1 MNINFT
7 PISMFDSY
15 SLAVSGDSIII
26 DGQAYALSELSSSI
40 EAEQPMPKFV
50 VTASADSVTLLLP
63 YWGGIAPEPVSIVAD
78 GGPVELPT

>member
-15 SLAVSGDSIII
+15 SLEVSGGSIVI
-26 DGQAYALSELSSSI
+26 DGQEYALIDLAAIVS
-40 EAEQPMPKFV
+40 AEQSLPKFV

-63 YWGGIAPEPVSIVAD
+63 YWVSSAPEPVSIVAED
-78 GGPVELPT
+78 GPVELPA

>member
-26 DGQAYALSELSSSI
+26 DGQEYALPELASNV

-63 YWGGIAPEPVSIVAD
+63 YWGSSAPEPVSIVAVD
-78 GGPVELPT
+78 GPVELPV

>member
-7 PISMFDSY
+7 PISMFESY

-26 DGQAYALSELSSSI
+26 DGQIYALPDLAEI
-40 EAEQPMPKFV
+40 VAAEQPPPKFV

-63 YWGGIAPEPVSIVAD
+63 YWGSSAPQPVSIVAVD
-78 GGPVELPT
+78 GPVGLPS